1 MTWATL
7 FVGLIV
13 LIYSLNRGLWL
24 GVGFAVVYCGVRLA
38 ARGKIG
44 VLGVLAAGLVVV
56 VVLVLVSP
64 LQGVITQRLAN
75 GKSNTIRSTLS
86 HQAAVD
92 SLASPVLGFGGTRK
106 RQGSANSI
114 TSGPTAQCPNCGQ
127 QEVGSTGQLWLLLIT
142 SGIVGTLLYLW
153 FFARVAWAY
162 RRDRTPYGMAGELIL
177 LLSFVYLLTY
187 DALPAPLGIMMLA
200 IGLLWRN
207 DQHLGEQQPAACHA
221 ANGRA
226 LTGRTATGR

>member
-1 MTWATL
+1 M
-7 FVGLIV
+7 
-13 LIYSLNRGLWL
+13 
-24 GVGFAVVYCGVRLA
+24 VYIGVRFA
-38 ARGKIG
+38 AKGKIG
-44 VLGVLAAGLVVV
+44 VLGGLAAGLAL
-56 VVLVLVSP
+56 VVLLVLLGP

-75 GKSNTIRSTLS
+75 GKSNTIRSTPS

-106 RQGSANSI
+106 RLGSANSI
-114 TSGPTAQCPNCGQ
+114 TSGPTLQRPNCGE

-142 SGIVGTLLYLW
+142 SGIGGTLLYIA
-153 FFARVAWAY
+153 FFVRVAWAY
-162 RRDRTPYGMAGELIL
+162 RRDRTPYGMAGWLVL

-207 DQHLGEQQPAACHA
+207 DQHQREQQAQSLADLGAAAQAAARRA

-226 LTGRTATGR
+226 LAGQPALGG